1 MTRPDLLDLLAKKI
15 DEFNDERGQ
24 GGQAR
29 VARDLGYSAGAI
41 SQVLSGKYQGDI
53 SNILARVEEIYG
65 GLSVDCPGL
74 GYEIPLAKCGEWRRK
89 PFASTNPQRVAMY
102 RACKDCPKGGSK

>member
-1 MTRPDLLDLLAKKI
+1 MTRPDLLDLLQKKI
-15 DEFNDERGQ
+15 EQFNDERGQ

-41 SQVLSGKYQGDI
+41 SQVISGKYPDAG
-53 SNILARVEEIYG
+53 NILAKVEEIYG
-65 GLSVDCPGL
+65 GISVDCPGL

-89 PFASTNPQRVAMY
+89 PFAATNPQRVAMY
-102 RACKDCPKGGSK
+102 RACKNCPRGGKS